1 MMRRLCRG
9 FLAAALLISAMP
21 GAQTVRAYDFSDEE
35 EWIARCSA
43 VQDSSADSQA
53 CEAFREYY
61 TQQQEELEEQVS
73 AFQAD
78 LDALQDDM
86 SQLEETV

>member
-35 EWIARCSA
+35 E
-43 VQDSSADSQA
+43 
-53 CEAFREYY
+53 
-61 TQQQEELEEQVS
+61 
-73 AFQAD
+73 
-78 LDALQDDM
+78 
-86 SQLEETV
+86 